1 MIEMPPLRP
10 DSSALPLRPLRII
23 GFVVPAA
30 SDRNGVIQAEL
41 DGEPGAA
48 WLAAFKAQSDAL
60 KARHDLDQIRVVG
73 HVINLLGVPPD
84 QGAVADDLRAI
95 VHRVSRMAI
104 ERHVLGN
111 DAAADTGSVVDVAAR
126 IAGLEEALR
135 RDVESVSRIAAVP
148 AILEAMARST
158 GMRFA
163 AVARVT
169 EARWT
174 ACAVY
179 DDVAFGLLPG
189 QDLVLETTICN
200 EIRQNGQ
207 MVAFDD
213 ARSSETFRDHPTPAR
228 YGFRSYISI
237 PISRPDGTFFGTL
250 CAIDPEPARLDAA
263 TLAALRSFAELI
275 GRELGNEEQAGAPA

>member
-73 HVINLLGVPPD
+73 HVVNLLGVPPD

-111 DAAADTGSVVDVAAR
+111 DVAADTGSVVDVAAR

-169 EARWT
+169 
-174 ACAVY
+174 
-179 DDVAFGLLPG
+179 
-189 QDLVLETTICN
+189 
-200 EIRQNGQ
+200 
-207 MVAFDD
+207 
-213 ARSSETFRDHPTPAR
+213 
-228 YGFRSYISI
+228 
-237 PISRPDGTFFGTL
+237 
-250 CAIDPEPARLDAA
+250 
-263 TLAALRSFAELI
+263 
-275 GRELGNEEQAGAPA
+275 